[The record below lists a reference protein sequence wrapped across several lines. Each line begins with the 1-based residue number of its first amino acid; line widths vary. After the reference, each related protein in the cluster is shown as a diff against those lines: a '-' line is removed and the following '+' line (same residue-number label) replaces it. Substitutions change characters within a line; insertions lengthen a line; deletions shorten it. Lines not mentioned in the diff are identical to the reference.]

1 MKQIKFAVNIPV
13 IFLKEGKSYIAHS
26 PVLDLSTSA
35 NSFEKAQKRFPE
47 AVKIFFEEL
56 VEMGTLEEVLTG
68 LGWQKFESKW
78 MPPVQVGHNI
88 QNVTVSL
95 SA

>member
-1 MKQIKFAVNIPV
+1 MKQINFSVNIPV
-13 IFLKEGKSYIAHS
+13 IFIKESKFYIAHS

-35 NSFEKAQKRFPE
+35 DTFEKAQKRFPE
-47 AVKIFFEEL
+47 VVKIFFEEL

-68 LGWQKFESKW
+68 LGWEKVKSKW
-78 MPPVQVGHNI
+78 TPPVQIGHDI
-88 QNVTVSL
+88 QNISVPL